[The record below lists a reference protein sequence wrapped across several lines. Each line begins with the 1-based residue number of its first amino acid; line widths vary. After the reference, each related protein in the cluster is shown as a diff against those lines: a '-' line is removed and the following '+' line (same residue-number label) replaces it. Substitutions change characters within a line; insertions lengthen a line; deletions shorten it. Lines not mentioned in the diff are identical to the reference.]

1 MAGVVM
7 AVVASAASKMVPL
20 WMLMRF
26 SFYEQ

>member
-1 MAGVVM
+1 VVM
-7 AVVASAASKMVPL
+7 VVAASAASAIFPL